1 MNRHITAAVLTA
13 LLSISAVSFAAEPA
27 AKKAESAPPAV
38 TVEAASKSQ
47 VLKDYSLY
55 VEGKKLDTTGLPAA
69 ALKKNKTVLIPLR
82 KISDALGYTLTWI
95 PEKTTARMDMSIA
108 SMDFKN
114 GVNDYKRK
122 GKLKAINLDQTFK
135 YDAAPEIINGVT
147 YVPADVFGA
156 FFNDVSIADKT
167 VKITVQK
174 AELQKASD
182 AFQSAAEAKPVD
194 STASAA
200 KETTAAETGTA
211 NPMVAYKSVGD
222 MEKKLGYSIPVPAS
236 LKNKSADAYYL
247 ISDETAQINY
257 KDGSVYRVAKTT
269 KQATDISGDYTKYAV
284 DKSWLAGEQKIRGR
298 GEKDAYKLLTWDD
311 NGYAHSYAS
320 AQALTKK
327 EATKLVTG
335 H

>member
-13 LLSISAVSFAAEPA
+13 LLSVSAVSFAAEPA
-27 AKKAESAPPAV
+27 AKTTASVPPAV
-38 TVEAASKSQ
+38 TVEAATKSQ
-47 VLKDYSLY
+47 VLKDCSLY

-69 ALKKNKTVLIPLR
+69 ALKQNKTVLIPLR
-82 KISDALGYTLTWI
+82 KVSDALGYTLTWI

-114 GVNDYKRK
+114 GVNEYKRQ

-156 FFNDVSIADKT
+156 FFNDVSVADKT

-182 AFQSAAEAKPVD
+182 AFQSAAEAKPID
-194 STASAA
+194 STTS
-200 KETTAAETGTA
+200 TAAAGTETSTA
-211 NPMVAYKSVGD
+211 NPMVAYKSVSD
-222 MEKKLGYSIPVPAS
+222 MEKKLGYSIPVPAA
-236 LKNKSADAYYL
+236 LKNKTADAYYL

-257 KDGSVYRVAKTT
+257 KDGSMYRVAKTS

-311 NGYAHSYAS
+311 NGFAHSYAS